1 MESPECS
8 NYVTGERTRT
18 SDGRGWRWRMDVLA
32 ATMIVAAVLPTA
44 CTANGPPSSS
54 STGGS
59 TVVQKALAFAR
70 CMRSHGA
77 PSWPDPNS
85 QGTFMVDPAT
95 NAKFK
100 APFSARQACHHLLPH
115 GASKPVTRQ
124 EAAAMLKFAECMRS
138 HGAPGFPNPLPGG
151 GFTMAGANVSPNAPQ
166 FKHASQ
172 VCTKIAPW

>member
-1 MESPECS
+1 METPKSS
-8 NYVTGERTRT
+8 KNVTGGRAATG
-18 SDGRGWRWRMDVLA
+18 DGRGWRRRMDVLA

-44 CTANGPPSSS
+44 CTASAAPSSS
-54 STGGS
+54 SAGGS
-59 TVVQKALAFAR
+59 TVVQKALAFAQ

-85 QGTFMVDPAT
+85 QGTFIVNPAT
-95 NAKFK
+95 NARFK
-100 APFSARQACHHLLPH
+100 APLSARQACHHLLPR
-115 GASKPVTRQ
+115 GAGKPATRQ

-151 GFTMAGANVSPNAPQ
+151 GFTMAGANVNPNAPQ